1 MSASPPLSPLEQL
14 PIELLTAILA
24 HIPPRTHSHRP
35 LASIANLAR
44 SSRHLYATLAPLVHS
59 HVRFTTPDHVGAF
72 VDHVPPSR
80 KQHIRTLEVVQSP
93 VPLALAALEPVLHS
107 LDALTELRLG
117 GVEGDPLAVL
127 NALARSGVTRTV
139 ERLELDFGLSS
150 RSSAA
155 EASRR
160 TRTRTKDAALPWS
173 DRLRELSLRTLPAS
187 APASSEGP
195 GSSIG
200 SSSLRLRK
208 LELEAVAL
216 DDVALDDLLA
226 STSATLEHLSLRECT
241 TFTRH
246 GLASAIKAHGGR
258 IRHLVLAAPPPSS
271 PRSPPSSPPRSPSL
285 QPASSPP
292 LLSALPS
299 LVHIADDLLPHLP
312 QLTTLSLSSD
322 ALLSPAGLAALSTTT
337 PYLRSIRLTGFSPR
351 ALVPLVQRAHPSR
364 LVLCAAAAD
373 EEELHDEADV
383 AELWSAALAA
393 DVELE
398 GPAFEGARERME
410 WARKEA
416 EKVATATAAGAA
428 SAGRRRKRPSTTL

>member
-24 HIPPRTHSHRP
+24 RVPPHIHSHRP

-59 HVRFTTPDHVGAF
+59 HVRLTTSDQVGAF
-72 VDHVPPSR
+72 FDRVPLSH
-80 KQHIRTLEVVQSP
+80 KQHLRTLEVVQSSA
-93 VPLALAALEPVLHS
+93 PLALAGLEPVLHS
-107 LDALTELRLG
+107 LDALVELRLG

-127 NALARSGVTRTV
+127 DALARSG
-139 ERLELDFGLSS
+139 
-150 RSSAA
+150 
-155 EASRR
+155 
-160 TRTRTKDAALPWS
+160 
-173 DRLRELSLRTLPAS
+173 LRELSLRTLPAS

-200 SSSLRLRK
+200 FNSLHLRK
-208 LELEAVAL
+208 LELEAVAV
-216 DDVALDDLLA
+216 DDVALEGLLA

-241 TFTRH
+241 TLTRH

-258 IRHLVLAAPPPSS
+258 IRHLVLAARPPSA

-292 LLSALPS
+292 LLPALPS
-299 LVHIADDLLPHLP
+299 LAHIADDLLAHLP
-312 QLTTLSLSSD
+312 QLMTLSLSSD
-322 ALLSPAGLAALSTTT
+322 ALVSPAGLAALSTTT
-337 PYLRSIRLTGFSPR
+337 PYLRSVRLTGYSPR

-364 LVLCAAAAD
+364 LALLRHLALDPSLRVCSVLCAAAAD
-373 EEELHDEADV
+373 EEESHDEADV

-428 SAGRRRKRPSTTL
+428 SAGRRRKRPSATL